1 MAESAPAPRR
11 FSWRVVFLGG
21 LLGALFA
28 LGWEISYILLGS
40 NLREV
45 IPGHLYRAA
54 QPDPALLADAQ
65 RLYGVRT
72 VLSLRGNCD
81 GDAWYGNE
89 LRAAEELGLS
99 MEVVALSAGRMLSPS
114 VTRDLCEILDRAE
127 PPLLVHCQRGID
139 RTGLVCALYLLL
151 RTDACLEQ
159 ARGQLSLRYLHL
171 NVGRTRAM
179 DRFLDLYAE
188 WLSGQGL
195 EHNPDYLRRWLRH
208 EYRPPQGLAEIALA
222 ASPESPTL
230 SIPRST
236 PTAVP
241 VRVRNCSPG
250 DLCLA
255 PSLMGGMFLRWTL
268 TRTDRSVVLMSQP
281 GGLRKARVVPG
292 GTIDLAVYLPAIAE
306 PGHYRLTVELYDI
319 AIGSFCMVGA
329 DPLVV
334 ELEVP

>member
-1 MAESAPAPRR
+1 L
-11 FSWRVVFLGG
+11 LGG

-28 LGWEISYILLGS
+28 LGWEIVYTLLGS

-45 IPGHLYRAA
+45 IPGHLYRSA
-54 QPDPALLADAQ
+54 QPGPALLSEAK
-65 RLYGVRT
+65 RKYGVRT

-81 GDAWYGNE
+81 GDAWYADE

-99 MEVVALSAGRMLSPS
+99 LEVVALSAGRMLSPS

-139 RTGLVCALYLLL
+139 RTGLVSALYMLL
-151 RTDACLEQ
+151 RTDASLEQ
-159 ARGQLSLRYLHL
+159 ARGQLSFRYLHL
-171 NVGRTRAM
+171 NAGRTRAM
-179 DRFLDLYAE
+179 DQFLDLYAD
-188 WLSGQGL
+188 WLRGQGL
-195 EHNPDYLRRWLRH
+195 EHSPDHLRRWLLR
-208 EYRPPQGLAEIALA
+208 EYRPPLGLAEIALA
-222 ASPESPTL
+222 ASSKTAL
-230 SIPRST
+230 QLQRDT
-236 PTAVP
+236 PTAIQL
-241 VRVRNCSPG
+241 RVRNCSSG

-268 TRTDRSVVLMSQP
+268 TRPDRSLVLPSQP

-292 GTIDLAVYLPAIAE
+292 GTIDLAVYLPGLAE
-306 PGHYRLTVELYDI
+306 PGRYRLTVELCDLS
-319 AIGSFCMVGA
+319 IGSFCMVGA